1 MNFKHQVRVRRMIDD
16 RNRRSGRY
24 RQFAGLIAYLTVCL
38 GVMAIGGVV
47 TATTVDIWYQTLE
60 KPDFA
65 PPDWVFGPVWTG
77 LYILIAVAGWL
88 VWRRVGVHGTAQL
101 LFAGQLALNLAWSV
115 LFFGMTW
122 IGAALV
128 EIVILWIAIAATT
141 AAFWSISRTAAL
153 LFLPYLLWVGYA
165 AALNGAI
172 WVMNGRPFP

>member
-1 MNFKHQVRVRRMIDD
+1 MKRYF
-16 RNRRSGRY
+16 GRY
-24 RQFAGLIAYLTVCL
+24 RDFGGLAALLAVCL
-38 GVMAIGGVV
+38 GVMAIGGAV
-47 TATTVDIWYQTLE
+47 TSTTVGTWYQTLE

-65 PPDWVFGPVWTG
+65 PPDWVFGPVWTV
-77 LYILIAVAGWL
+77 LYIMIAVAGWL
-88 VWRRVGVHGTAQL
+88 VWRRAGVRGPAQS
-101 LFAGQLALNLAWSV
+101 LFAAQLALNLAWTV

-141 AAFWSISRTAAL
+141 KAFWGISRTAAL